1 MSAIR
6 PNGSRTLADLF
17 RDLAEDGV
25 TLFRDELKLARTE
38 LSAVAQAIGM
48 GTGLVATGAV
58 LALLGA
64 LSTVVGI
71 ALLIGDQWLP
81 ADRYWVAALMLL
93 VITAGVAVVFAKRG
107 MALVSPRQLA
117 PDQTATTLKEDKEWL
132 KQRLTSGGTSN

>member
-1 MSAIR
+1 MPVR
-6 PNGSRTLADLF
+6 PSGTRTLGDLF

-25 TLFRDELKLARTE
+25 NLFREEVKLARVE
-38 LSAVAQAIGM
+38 LSAVARSVGM

-58 LALLGA
+58 LAMLGMFA
-64 LSTVVGI
+64 TLVGI

-81 ADRYWVAALMLL
+81 ADRYWVAALILL
-93 VITAGVAVVFAKRG
+93 VITAVVAVLFAKRG

-132 KQRLTSGGTSN
+132 KQRLTSGGTSS

>member
-1 MSAIR
+1 MPVR
-6 PNGSRTLADLF
+6 PDGKRTIGDLF
-17 RDLAEDGV
+17 RELAEDGV
-25 TLFRDELKLARTE
+25 TLFREEVRLARVE
-38 LSAVAQAIGM
+38 LAAAAQAIGV

-64 LSTVVGI
+64 LSTVVGV

-81 ADRYWVAALMLL
+81 ADRYWVAALILL

>member
-1 MSAIR
+1 MPA
-6 PNGSRTLADLF
+6 RTSGTRTIGDLF

-25 TLFRDELKLARTE
+25 SLFREEVKLARVE
-38 LSAVAQAIGM
+38 LSAAARGAGV
-48 GTGLVATGAV
+48 GTGFVATGAV

-64 LSTVVGI
+64 LATLVGI

-81 ADRYWVAALMLL
+81 ADRYWVAALILL

-132 KQRLTSGGTSN
+132 KQRLTSDGTSN

>member
-1 MSAIR
+1 MSVR
-6 PNGSRTLADLF
+6 QSGTRTIGDLF

-25 TLFRDELKLARTE
+25 SLFREEVKLARVE
-38 LSAVAQAIGM
+38 LSAAAHAIGM

-64 LSTVVGI
+64 LATLVGI

-81 ADRYWVAALMLL
+81 ADRYWVAALILL
-93 VITAGVAVVFAKRG
+93 VITAAVAVLFAKRG

>member
-1 MSAIR
+1 MPA
-6 PNGSRTLADLF
+6 RTSGTRTIGDLF

-25 TLFRDELKLARTE
+25 SLFREEAKLARVE
-38 LSAVAQAIGM
+38 LSTAARGIGV
-48 GTGLVATGAV
+48 GTGFVATGAV

-64 LSTVVGI
+64 LATLVGI

-81 ADRYWVAALMLL
+81 ADRYWVAALILL
-93 VITAGVAVVFAKRG
+93 VITAGVAVLFAKRG

-132 KQRLTSGGTSN
+132 KQQLTSGGTSN

>member
-1 MSAIR
+1 MPA
-6 PNGSRTLADLF
+6 RTSGTRTIGDLF

-25 TLFRDELKLARTE
+25 SLFREEVKLARVE
-38 LSAVAQAIGM
+38 LSAAARGAGV
-48 GTGLVATGAV
+48 GTGFVATGAV

-64 LSTVVGI
+64 LATLVGI

-81 ADRYWVAALMLL
+81 ADRYWVAALILL
-93 VITAGVAVVFAKRG
+93 VITAGVAVLFAKRG

-132 KQRLTSGGTSN
+132 KQQLTSGGTSN

>member
-1 MSAIR
+1 MPVR
-6 PNGSRTLADLF
+6 PNGTRTLGDLF
-17 RDLAEDGV
+17 RGLAEDGV
-25 TLFRDELKLARTE
+25 TLFREEVKLARVE
-38 LSAVAQAIGM
+38 LSAAAHAIGI

-58 LALLGA
+58 LALLGVLA
-64 LSTVVGI
+64 TLVGI

-81 ADRYWVAALMLL
+81 ADRYWVAALILL
-93 VITAGVAVVFAKRG
+93 TITAAVAVVFAKRG

>member
-1 MSAIR
+1 MPVRSS
-6 PNGSRTLADLF
+6 GTRTIGDLF

-25 TLFRDELKLARTE
+25 TLFRDEVTLARVE
-38 LSAVAQAIGM
+38 LSAAARGIGK

-64 LSTVVGI
+64 LATLVGI

-81 ADRYWVAALMLL
+81 ADRYWVAALILL

-132 KQRLTSGGTSN
+132 KQQLTSGGTSN

>member
-1 MSAIR
+1 MPVR
-6 PNGSRTLADLF
+6 LNGTRTLGDLF

-25 TLFRDELKLARTE
+25 TLFREEVRLARVEMT
-38 LSAVAQAIGM
+38 AIAQAIGT

-64 LSTVVGI
+64 LATVVGI

-81 ADRYWVAALMLL
+81 ADRYWLAALLLL
-93 VITAGVAVVFAKRG
+93 VITGGVAVFFAKRG

-117 PDQTATTLKEDKEWL
+117 PDQTATTLKEDAEWV
-132 KQRLTSGGTSN
+132 KQRLT